1 MNAASAGAT
10 SSVIPTFRYHDAP
23 AAIDWLCRVLGF
35 EAHLIVPGEADG
47 IVAHAQLTLG
57 NGMIMLGSA
66 RYDEYH
72 SDVQPPA
79 GFEAPLTQA
88 AYLVVPDIDAH
99 YARARA
105 AGALIVM
112 DLAEQ
117 DYGGKLYAC
126 RDPEG
131 QLWNI
136 GSYDPWGG
144 ARGPNGR

>member
-1 MNAASAGAT
+1 M
-10 SSVIPTFRYHDAP
+10 
-23 AAIDWLCRVLGF
+23 LGF

-57 NGMIMLGSA
+57 NGMIML
-66 RYDEYH
+66 
-72 SDVQPPA
+72 
-79 GFEAPLTQA
+79 
-88 AYLVVPDIDAH
+88 
-99 YARARA
+99 A

-144 ARGPNGR
+144 AQG